1 MKDQLKSHIR
11 LLSEASVQSELD
23 FEQFIN
29 STKQILEYYKCSF
42 RYLRSDSVRNGHI
55 KAKINRVTN
64 EYSLEL
70 AINRQD
76 NIGGQVYTIIHEL
89 THLINN
95 HMFSKELTRKQAE
108 VVADTTAIYFLNKYN
123 LLAKYQNSHVA
134 SKWDVL
140 NYSNIYIDNMQLSK
154 HRYQA
159 IIDQINHSKVDL
171 EKLFL
176 EYS

>member
-1 MKDQLKSHIR
+1 MKAQLKYHIT
-11 LLSEASVQSELD
+11 LLTEASDQSKLN
-23 FEQFIN
+23 FEQFLDV
-29 STKQILEYYKCSF
+29 TKQILRDYQCSF
-42 RYLRSDSVRNGHI
+42 RYLRSDSKRNGHI
-55 KAKINRVTN
+55 KAKVNRRTG

-95 HMFSKELTRKQAE
+95 HMFNKELTSKQAE

-123 LLAKYQNSHVA
+123 LLADYLNSHVA
-134 SKWDVL
+134 TKWDVL
-140 NYSNIYIDNMQLSK
+140 NYSNMYIDNMQLSTQ
-154 HRYQA
+154 RYR
-159 IIDQINHSKVDL
+159 IIINQINNSKLDL

-176 EYS
+176 SKS